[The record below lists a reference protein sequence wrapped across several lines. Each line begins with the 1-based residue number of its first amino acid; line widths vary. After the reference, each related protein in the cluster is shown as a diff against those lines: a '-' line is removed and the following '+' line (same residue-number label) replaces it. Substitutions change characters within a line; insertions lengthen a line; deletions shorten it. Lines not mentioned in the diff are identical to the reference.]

1 MPKTFKEFRND
12 WDDEWGD
19 NGDDDRRRK
28 DQKLKHRRDERRKKA
43 GEKFSK
49 FDKDDE

>member
-12 WDDEWGD
+12 WDDWSD
-19 NGDDDRRRK
+19 DDDDRRRK

-43 GEKFSK
+43 GEKFSR
-49 FDKDDE
+49 FEKDDE

>member
-1 MPKTFKEFRND
+1 MPKTFKEFRQD
-12 WDDEWGD
+12 WDEWGD
-19 NGDDDRRRK
+19 DDDDDRRRK

-43 GEKFSK
+43 GEKYSR